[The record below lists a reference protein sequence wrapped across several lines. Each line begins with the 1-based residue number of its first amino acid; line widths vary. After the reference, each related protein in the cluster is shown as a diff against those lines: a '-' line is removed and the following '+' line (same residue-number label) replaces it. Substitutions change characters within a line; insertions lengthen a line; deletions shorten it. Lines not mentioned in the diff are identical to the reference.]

1 MIENIDPRTVKIIE
15 LAKNGIDGEKDTA
28 QKILRRLCSA
38 NDLDYDE
45 LMSDQIDEVRAHDF
59 IFGRINKN
67 KQKLVAH
74 IIMKFATTKNNP
86 EVFEMR
92 NRRGDFIGYTV
103 KCTNTQY
110 IETKYAMDL
119 YLQAYNKELKRINEE
134 VMIAFVNK
142 HDLFRQYNLNA
153 KNPKKPKKHDMA
165 KVARVTSLM
174 GNMEDVSVHKAV
186 GSGFKGTRQ

>member
-1 MIENIDPRTVKIIE
+1 MIEYIDPRTVKIIG
-15 LAKNGIDGEKDTA
+15 LAKSGVGGEKDTA
-28 QKILRRLCSA
+28 QKILRRLC
-38 NDLDYDE
+38 NVNGLDYDE
-45 LMSDQIDEVRAHDF
+45 LMSDEIDEVHIHDF

-92 NRRGDFIGYTV
+92 NRRGNFIGYCV
-103 KCTNTQY
+103 KCTNAQY
-110 IETKYAMDL
+110 IETKYAIDL
-119 YLQAYNKELKRINEE
+119 FLQAYNKELKRINEE

-153 KNPKKPKKHDMA
+153 ENPKKSKKHDMA

-174 GNMEDVSVHKAV
+174 SDMEDVSIHKAV
-186 GSGFKGTRQ
+186 GSGFKGTK

>member
-1 MIENIDPRTVKIIE
+1 MIEYIDPRTVKIIG

-38 NDLDYDE
+38 NNLDYDE
-45 LMSDQIDEVRAHDF
+45 LMSDQIDEVRTHDF

-92 NRRGDFIGYTV
+92 NRRGDFIGCTV

-153 KNPKKPKKHDMA
+153 ENPKKPKKHDMA

-174 GNMEDVSVHKAV
+174 SDMEDVSVHKAV
-186 GSGFKGTRQ
+186 ESGGRGAK

>member
-1 MIENIDPRTVKIIE
+1 MIEYIDPRTVKIIG

-28 QKILRRLCSA
+28 QKILRRLC
-38 NDLDYDE
+38 NVNGLDYDE
-45 LMSDQIDEVRAHDF
+45 LMSDEIDEVHTHDF

-103 KCTNTQY
+103 KCTNSQY
-110 IETKYAMDL
+110 IETKYAIDL
-119 YLQAYNKELKRINEE
+119 FLQAYNKELKRINDE

-153 KNPKKPKKHDMA
+153 KNPKKSKKHDMA

-174 GNMEDVSVHKAV
+174 SDMEDVSIHKAV
-186 GSGFKGTRQ
+186 GSGFKGTK